1 MKRLLLTFGFFVAIC
16 PLIFGQPAGLIYTD
30 AQLEIKKTNF
40 KERSHPL
47 IEAMQASRI
56 RAKEIAEERGWLIE
70 DIMPTGEVI
79 SLQGVDSQGM
89 PIYYKTELNSRAAAT
104 TSTNRL
110 WPGGRSGLNLSGS
123 SSFLAGKIG
132 IWDGGSV
139 LATHQELINRIQI
152 HDHDAAIS
160 SHATHVAGTMISAG
174 INPFSRGMAFGA
186 PNLRSWDFNN
196 DGAEMSAA
204 ASSLILSNHSYGR
217 VTGWNLNTSR
227 AGTASDPQ
235 WEWRGN
241 INVSTTED
249 YNFGY
254 YDDRA
259 QLWDMIA
266 YHSPYYLI
274 VKSAGNNRNVNG
286 PAPGQPFWRFN
297 TVGSWELVPQRP
309 ADMSN
314 NDGYDIISTYGTAKN
329 ILTIGAVAGIEDGYR
344 RIPDVVMSTFSS
356 WGPTDDGRI
365 KPDLVANGVSLY
377 SSASASNTSYS
388 TSSGTSMSA
397 PNTTGSLILLQEHY
411 HLLHNRFML
420 SSTLKALACH
430 TADEAGN
437 PGPDYVFGWGLLN
450 TERAALTIT
459 YNGSQSHIEEIQ
471 LNSGASIVRTVVA
484 SGAEP
489 LRITIAWTDPEA
501 QPLPIDQAVL
511 NNRTPRLI
519 NDLDLRVSDGA
530 NSFLPWVLNPNNP
543 MSFATRADNVLD
555 NIEQVVITN
564 PVPGRTYTIT
574 ISHKNQTLARGSQ
587 VVSLIATGVG
597 GQPHCNSIASTNA
610 GSRID
615 AVQMHTISNNT
626 ASGCQTYRDFTS
638 TVARVN
644 RGASY
649 NFTINTGTCG
659 DENPRIIKIFADW
672 NSNGIFET
680 GELVAV
686 SGIITTSGSFTGTLT
701 VPNEVIIGSTALMR
715 VVLTETSNPDEVLPC
730 GPYQRGETQDYL
742 LAFERAQFDI
752 GPVALL
758 DLGSNVCAAPNNNL
772 HVRLENF
779 GTNAVLDFGVLAEI
793 FSQELLL
800 SATTETF
807 TGAMS
812 SLTSTGF
819 LFNQTFATQPDT
831 EYTIRISTLLE
842 GDLNPSNN
850 SISVTFRTR
859 ANVEAPLAQ
868 AIQCTGDNH
877 LNLSSQANGH
887 TYWYNLPENG
897 RLLAFGNQTTLS
909 FVPTSGRV
917 FAFANFLS
925 GRVGPRNRHEEPW
938 TGGGYSNFSAQT
950 FFTADVPLVIVSA
963 RLHVGVSGE
972 VTFSIEDF
980 NTGEIVSLAR
990 LFVTST
996 IDNQGNDNGR
1006 VFPLNLLVP
1015 RAGSYRMRYTFG
1027 PNTTLFRANAQSS
1040 NPYPYGIPG
1049 IISIT
1054 GTNQTNSTGFYYYL
1068 YDMQLSAP
1076 GCASAPAEIVVQSQ
1090 PKPVVNLEEKLRLE
1104 NGLYII
1110 DAGNPGSTYL
1120 WSTGET
1126 SRTIMPQ
1133 APGVFTV
1140 SVTNQWGCR
1149 TISSIHLTVTS
1160 ISDPSNLNARVFP
1173 NPASSNLNIESP
1185 VPVRVELF
1193 NISGQR
1199 IFFSERAV
1207 TRETLNVSSFN
1218 PGIYFIR
1225 LTDPATSIPSIFRVI
1240 VN

>member
-1 MKRLLLTFGFFVAIC
+1 MVIGRFANS
-16 PLIFGQPAGLIYTD
+16 QPAGITYTNE
-30 AQLEIKKTNF
+30 QLEIKKTSF

-47 IEAMQASRI
+47 IEAMEASRFE
-56 RAKEIAEERGWLIE
+56 ALKIAEERGWLIE
-70 DIMPTGEVI
+70 HVLPTGEVI

-89 PIYYKTELNSRAAAT
+89 PIYYKTEFNTRAAAT
-104 TSTNRL
+104 TSTDRL

-123 SSFLAGKIG
+123 STFLAGKLG

-139 LATHQELINRIQI
+139 LASHQELRNRIQI
-152 HDHDAAIS
+152 HDTDASIS

-174 INPFSRGMAFGA
+174 INPFSKGMAFGA

-196 DGAEMSAA
+196 DGPEMAEA

-217 VTGWNLNTSR
+217 VTGWNFNSTR

-274 VKSAGNNRNVNG
+274 VKSAGNNRNING
-286 PAPGQPFWRFN
+286 PAPGLPFWRFN
-297 TVGSWELVPQRP
+297 SAGAWELVPQRP
-309 ADMSN
+309 ADISN

-329 ILTIGAVAGIEDGYR
+329 ILTIGAVGGIEDGYR
-344 RIPDVVMSTFSS
+344 RNQDVVMSSFSS

-377 SSASASNTSYS
+377 SSASTSNTSYS

-411 HLLHNRFML
+411 HLRHNRFML
-420 SSTLKALACH
+420 SSTLKALVCH
-430 TADEAGN
+430 TVDEAGN

-450 TERAALTIT
+450 TERAALAIT
-459 YNGSQSHIEEIQ
+459 NNGGQSHIEEMQ

-501 QPLPIDQAVL
+501 QPLPIDASVL

-519 NDLDLRVSDGA
+519 NDLDLRVGDGT
-530 NSFLPWVLNPNNP
+530 NTFMPWVLNPNNP

-555 NIEQVVITN
+555 NIEQVVVAN
-564 PVPGRTYTIT
+564 PIPGRTYTIT
-574 ISHKNQTLARGSQ
+574 ISHKNQTLARGPQ
-587 VVSLIATGVG
+587 VVSLIATGIG
-597 GQPHCNSIASTNA
+597 GQPLCNSAAATNA

-615 AVQMHTISNNT
+615 AVQMHTITNNT

-638 TVARVN
+638 LVARVN
-644 RGASY
+644 RGAAY
-649 NFTINTGTCG
+649 PFTINTGTCG

-672 NSNGIFET
+672 NSNGSFET
-680 GELVAV
+680 GELVAASAV
-686 SGIITTSGSFTGTLT
+686 ITTSGNFTGTLK
-701 VPNEVIIGSTALMR
+701 VPNEVVVGATALFR
-715 VVLTETSNPDEVLPC
+715 VVLAETNNPEEVTPC
-730 GPYQRGETQDYL
+730 GQYQRGETQDYL
-742 LAFERAQFDI
+742 LVFERAQIDI
-752 GPVALL
+752 GPVAILAIG
-758 DLGSNVCAAPNNNL
+758 DGICASSNNFLN
-772 HVRLENF
+772 VRLENF
-779 GTNAVLDFGVLAEI
+779 GVNAVMDFGIQA
-793 FSQELLL
+793 ELLSNGEL
-800 SATTETF
+800 ISTTTENF
-807 TGAMS
+807 SGAIG
-812 SLTSTGF
+812 SLTSTGH
-819 LFNQTFATQPDT
+819 LFNQSFLTQPDT
-831 EYTIRISTLLE
+831 EYTIRITTLLE
-842 GDLNPSNN
+842 GDLNPTNN
-850 SISVTFRTR
+850 QVSVAFRTR
-859 ANVEAPLAQ
+859 ANVPAPVAQ
-868 AIQCTGDNH
+868 AIQCQGDNH
-877 LNLSSQANGH
+877 LNLSAQTNGH

-897 RLLAFGNQTTLS
+897 RLLAFGNQTILNS
-909 FVPTSGRV
+909 VPASGKIY
-917 FAFANFLS
+917 AFANFLS
-925 GRVGPRNRHEEPW
+925 GRIGPRNRHEEPW
-938 TGGGYSNFSAQT
+938 TGGGYSNFSALT
-950 FFTADVPLVIVSA
+950 FFTAEVPLVIVSA
-963 RLHVGVSGE
+963 RLHVGVPGE
-972 VTFSIEDF
+972 VTFSIEDV
-980 NTGEIVSLAR
+980 NTGEIVSVVR

-996 IDNQGNDNGR
+996 IDHLGNDNGR
-1006 VFPLNLLVP
+1006 VFPLNLTVP

-1027 PNTTLFRANAQSS
+1027 PNTTLFRANAQTT
-1040 NPYPYGIPG
+1040 NPYPYSIPG

-1054 GTNQTNSTGFYYYL
+1054 GTNQTNATGFYYYL

-1076 GCASAPAEIVVQSQ
+1076 GCASTPAEVAVQSQ

-1104 NGLYII
+1104 NGQYII
-1110 DAGNPGSTYL
+1110 DAGNLGSTYL

-1126 SRTIMPQ
+1126 TRSIIPQ

-1160 ISDPSNLNARVFP
+1160 ISDPNKLNARVFP

-1185 VPVRVELF
+1185 IPVRIELF

-1199 IFFSERAV
+1199 LFFSEQPI
-1207 TRETLNVSSFN
+1207 THKTFDVSSLN

-1225 LTDPATSIPSIFRVI
+1225 LTNPASSIPAIFRVI